1 MSSIALANYG
11 KSRRTGFLVHDG
23 LGVDLSLCRD
33 GTILLHPKVGY
44 QSLVGSPLRRNFHKR
59 SIFLANVTAFAILL
73 IITVAGCKP
82 RASQQGK
89 LEAALEP
96 APSLAHEELVEGDQ
110 INVSRLQLTDVTKVW
125 GVDFSYRNGEDKGHY
140 AILESLGG
148 GIAVLDF
155 DRDGRPDLF
164 GTGGGTFEDKVPV
177 GYPGQLFRNID
188 GNKMIA
194 VADLAGGGFPA
205 RFYNHGAFAADFNE
219 DGFPDVLVTGFGG
232 LHLWQNQGDG
242 TFIEIHTQ
250 AGLDDQ
256 QWSSAAGWGD
266 FNNDGALDL
275 YVAHYVDWS
284 FENHPFCRGRSA
296 EEQDICPPREF
307 AGLRDTLYLSNQDG
321 TFRDATEE
329 SNLRGDGK
337 GLGVLVADLDN
348 NGLVDIYVAN
358 DTTAN
363 FLYVNDGGAKFR
375 EIATIAGV
383 ATDKTGVPNGSM
395 GVDLIDFDQSGRP
408 DIWVTNYERE
418 DFALYRNEGP
428 GAFLHVSDIA
438 GLNVLGGLFVGF
450 GTVCADLDLDGQ
462 EDILVNNG
470 HVIIHPTASPRA
482 QLPLAMLADER
493 RFKRMIFAEGS
504 YMTQPHEGRG
514 LALAD
519 LDGDG
524 DLDAIFSNLNA
535 PLAILRNDL
544 STPSNWL
551 QVRLVGTRSTR
562 DAIGAAATA
571 TVGGRQMLRIRRG
584 GGSYMSTS
592 QEALSWGLGEAQ
604 RVDRL
609 TVRWPSGKQTILENI
624 VANQTL
630 VLVEPLD
637 D

>member
-1 MSSIALANYG
+1 MSISIVNRVSVCNPPMRRSPYHYWWAIALTA
-11 KSRRTGFLVHDG
+11 LV
-23 LGVDLSLCRD
+23 
-33 GTILLHPKVGY
+33 
-44 QSLVGSPLRRNFHKR
+44 
-59 SIFLANVTAFAILL
+59 
-73 IITVAGCKP
+73 TVVFSGCKP
-82 RASQQGK
+82 RGSEPGESVASMGLNQKSFQGGVVQ
-89 LEAALEP
+89 E
-96 APSLAHEELVEGDQ
+96 DQ
-110 INVSRLQLTDVTKVW
+110 SMASPFQLTDVTNQW
-125 GVDFSYRNGEDKGHY
+125 GVDFSYRNGEDQGHY

-148 GIAVLDF
+148 GVAVLDF

-164 GTGGGTFEDKVPV
+164 CPGGGTFEEEVPV
-177 GYPGQLFRNID
+177 GFPGQLFRNLD
-188 GNKMIA
+188 GVEMLA
-194 VADLAGGGFPA
+194 VADVAGEGFPA
-205 RFYNHGAFAADFNE
+205 RCYNHGAFAADFNN
-219 DGFPDVLVTGFGG
+219 DGFPDVLVTGYGG

-242 TFIEIHTQ
+242 TFIEVHSQ
-250 AGLDDQ
+250 VGLDDR
-256 QWSSAAGWGD
+256 QWSSAAAWGD

-284 FENHPFCRGRSA
+284 FDNHPFCRGRSA
-296 EEQDICPPREF
+296 EERDICPPREY
-307 AGLRDTLYLSNQDG
+307 AGLPDTLYLSNQDG
-321 TFRDATEE
+321 TFRDATEQ
-329 SNLRGDGK
+329 SQLRGDGK

-348 NGLVDIYVAN
+348 NGFVDIYVAN
-358 DTTAN
+358 DTTDN
-363 FLYVNDGGAKFR
+363 FLYANDGSAALR

-395 GVDLIDFDQSGRP
+395 GVDLLDFNQSGRP

-428 GAFLHVSDIA
+428 SAFLHVSDIA

-482 QLPLAMLADER
+482 QLPLVMLADNR
-493 RFKRMIFAEGS
+493 RFQRMPFEAGS
-504 YMTQPHEGRG
+504 YMMSPHEGRG

-544 STPSNWL
+544 SSPSNWL
-551 QVRLVGTRSTR
+551 QVHLVGTRSAR
-562 DAIGAAATA
+562 DAIGAAATV
-571 TVGGRQMLRIRRG
+571 TVGDRQLMRIRKG

-592 QEALSWGLGEAQ
+592 QEALAWGLGEAQ
-604 RVDRL
+604 RVEKL
-609 TVRWPSGKQTILENI
+609 TVRWPSGTKTVLENI
-624 VANQTL
+624 DVNQTL
-630 VLVEPLD
+630 ILVEPLD

>member
-1 MSSIALANYG
+1 MSISLINRVCGRNPPKRRSSCQWLAVILSALM
-11 KSRRTGFLVHDG
+11 
-23 LGVDLSLCRD
+23 
-33 GTILLHPKVGY
+33 
-44 QSLVGSPLRRNFHKR
+44 
-59 SIFLANVTAFAILL
+59 
-73 IITVAGCKP
+73 IIVISGCKP
-82 RASQQGK
+82 RESEPSESAQSLNFDQTSVQGEAVQGHQSGAS
-89 LEAALEP
+89 P
-96 APSLAHEELVEGDQ
+96 F
-110 INVSRLQLTDVTKVW
+110 QLTDVTNQW

-164 GTGGGTFEDKVPV
+164 CPGGGTFEEAVPV
-177 GYPGQLFRNID
+177 GFPGQLFRNLD
-188 GNKMIA
+188 GDGMLA
-194 VADLAGGGFPA
+194 VADVAGEGFPA
-205 RFYNHGAFAADFNE
+205 RCYNHGAFAADFNN
-219 DGFPDVLVTGFGG
+219 DGFPDVLVTGYGG

-242 TFIEIHTQ
+242 TFIEVHSQ
-250 AGLDDQ
+250 VGLDDR
-256 QWSSAAGWGD
+256 QWSSAAAWGD

-284 FENHPFCRGRSA
+284 FDNHPFCRGRSA
-296 EEQDICPPREF
+296 EERDICPPREY
-307 AGLRDTLYLSNQDG
+307 AGLPDTLYLSNQDG
-321 TFRDATEE
+321 TFRDATAQ
-329 SNLRGDGK
+329 SQLRGDGK

-358 DTTAN
+358 DTTNN
-363 FLYVNDGGAKFR
+363 FLYANDGSTGLR
-375 EIATIAGV
+375 EIATLAGV

-395 GVDLIDFDQSGRP
+395 GVDLLDFNQSGRP

-482 QLPLAMLADER
+482 QLPLVMLADNR
-493 RFKRMIFAEGS
+493 RFERMRFADGS
-504 YMTQPHEGRG
+504 YMMSPHEGRG

-544 STPSNWL
+544 SSPSNWL
-551 QVRLVGTRSTR
+551 QVQLVGTRSAR
-562 DAIGAAATA
+562 DAIGAAATV
-571 TVGGRQMLRIRRG
+571 TVGDRQLLRIRKG

-592 QEALSWGLGEAQ
+592 QEALAWGLGEAQ
-604 RVDRL
+604 RVEML
-609 TVRWPSGKQTILENI
+609 TVRWPSGTKTVLENI
-624 VANQTL
+624 DVNQTL
-630 VLVEPLD
+630 ILVEPLE
-637 D
+637 